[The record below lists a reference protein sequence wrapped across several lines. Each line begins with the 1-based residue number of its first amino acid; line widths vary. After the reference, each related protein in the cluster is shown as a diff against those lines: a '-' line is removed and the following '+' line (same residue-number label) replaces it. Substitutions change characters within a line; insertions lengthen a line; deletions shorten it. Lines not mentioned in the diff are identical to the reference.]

1 MFNFLFLR
9 KRKEKSN
16 KENSENSENS
26 GDDNNQLKC
35 GDIFHFTSNTRR

>member
-16 KENSENSENS
+16 KENSENS